1 MTPRYPTQTNAQP
14 DAAGRLDLQ
23 GRCDAARGRKLQF
36 PRLAAVL
43 QWLGFA
49 RPEQR
54 RVLRELS
61 TLSDAELYDIGIH
74 RSNIPQ
80 IARTA

>member
-1 MTPRYPTQTNAQP
+1 MTTRYPTHTNALP
-14 DAAGRLDLQ
+14 DTAGRFDLQ
-23 GRCDAARGRKLQF
+23 VHCDAARGRKLQF
-36 PRLAAVL
+36 PSLAAVL

-61 TLSDAELYDIGIH
+61 ALSDSELYDIGIH

>member
-1 MTPRYPTQTNAQP
+1 MTTRYPTRTNALS
-14 DAAGRLDLQ
+14 DTAGPLDLQ
-23 GRCDAARGRKLQF
+23 VRCDTARARKLQF

-43 QWLGFA
+43 QRLGFA

-61 TLSDAELYDIGIH
+61 ALSDPELADIGIH

>member
-1 MTPRYPTQTNAQP
+1 MTTRYPNHTNALP
-14 DAAGRLDLQ
+14 DTAGPLDLQ
-23 GRCDAARGRKLQF
+23 VRGATERGRKLQF
-36 PRLAAVL
+36 PRLAAML
-43 QWLGFA
+43 QWQGFA

-54 RVLRELS
+54 QVLRELS
-61 TLSDAELYDIGIH
+61 ALSDPELADIGIH

>member
-1 MTPRYPTQTNAQP
+1 MTTRYPPHTNALP
-14 DAAGRLDLQ
+14 DTAGPLDLQ
-23 GRCDAARGRKLQF
+23 VCRDATRGRKPEL
-36 PRLAAVL
+36 PRLTAVL
-43 QWLGFA
+43 QRLGFA

-61 TLSDAELYDIGIH
+61 ALSDAELYDIGIH